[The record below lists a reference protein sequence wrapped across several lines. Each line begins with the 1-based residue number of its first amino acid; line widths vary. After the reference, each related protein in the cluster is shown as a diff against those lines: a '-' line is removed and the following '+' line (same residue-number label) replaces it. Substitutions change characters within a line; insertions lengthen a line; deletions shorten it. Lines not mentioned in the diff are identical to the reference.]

1 MWKNRLVTARII
13 LLIGTLTAFTG
24 LAGYWLWPRPDTTEL
39 STVHAQLLG
48 VSAEDF
54 HLSAVIAGRD
64 TLYSYSSAEPV
75 YAQNGQII
83 CWRPNGT
90 RSVQGVNTDTMIY
103 AGLRNNELTLIS
115 IPRDL
120 FISEGSVRKLN
131 TRIAAG
137 PEALKNEIANILGV
151 PVDHYVIVNLE
162 IMKNL
167 VDALDGVE
175 IDVPQRM
182 YYSDCTGGLT
192 VDLQPGL
199 QVLNGEQAAGFARFR
214 QLPRGDIDRIEN
226 IKLLAISTLRR
237 VQELNVAAVT
247 RLPAIISTFMA
258 DVETDLVPSD
268 MTAMLPRVTDV
279 RIGTLATLPTQQEF
293 RESDSGLVVDGLIT
307 DPLATER
314 FLATVFGG
322 QAREFASLPE
332 GELVVT
338 DRSGMDGVLDWYLG
352 RLLAFGVSEEQLVVR
367 EAEPDLTPTRLIAT
381 IEGFDEASF
390 FADLLNTGV
399 QQVNR
404 IGPVEGAVRQ
414 FELVLGADALG
425 RTALPGPAL
434 TDLPPAS
441 TGTADT
447 GTGTAN

>member
-13 LLIGTLTAFTG
+13 LFIGTLTAFIG
-24 LAGYWLWPRPDTTEL
+24 LAGYWLWPRPDSTEL

-54 HLSAVIAGRD
+54 HLSAIIAGRD

-120 FISEGSVRKLN
+120 FLTEGSVRKLN

-137 PEALKNEIANILGV
+137 PEALRNEIANILGV

-167 VDALDGVE
+167 VDALGGVE
-175 IDVPQRM
+175 VDVPQRM
-182 YYSDCTGGLT
+182 YYNDCTGGLT

-199 QVLNGEQAAGFARFR
+199 QVLDGEQAAGFARFR

-237 VQELNVAAVT
+237 VQQLNVGAVT
-247 RLPAIISTFMA
+247 RLPAIVNTFME
-258 DVETDLVPSD
+258 DVETDVVPSD
-268 MTAMLPRVTDV
+268 ITALLPRVTDL
-279 RIGTLATLPTQQEF
+279 RIGTIATLPTQQEF
-293 RESDSGLVVDGLIT
+293 RETESGQVVDGLIT
-307 DPLATER
+307 DPLTTER

-322 QAREFASLPE
+322 QAREFASVPE

-338 DRSGMDGVLDWYLG
+338 DRSGTPGALDWYLE
-352 RLLAFGVSEEQLVVR
+352 RLLAFGLTEDQLVVR
-367 EAEPDLTPTRLIAT
+367 EAEVDLTPTRLIAT
-381 IEGFDEASF
+381 VEGFDEATY

-404 IGPVEGAVRQ
+404 IGQVEGAVRQ
-414 FELVLGADALG
+414 FELVLGADALE
-425 RTALPGPAL
+425 RTSLQEPALPQQFVAPG
-434 TDLPPAS
+434 
-441 TGTADT
+441 GTADT
-447 GTGTAN
+447 ATGTAN